1 MALCKKCIAE
11 KESKQTR
18 KTAGGGAGVRFTIDP
33 DVDLPNNI
41 EFKIAPKSIGTVAY
55 KITESLK
62 KLRGTS
68 TETTLKSYEDRKTVN
83 SDSSTLLFNSVN
95 DTVLQNTIKSLLKY
109 EGYELGLSEKE
120 LLSIM
125 TSVKFDDVIINE
137 EDLPVFSFGFVRKD
151 LKPFVFPAYI
161 NIFFEFNN
169 AHPNVIKNNRERDVY
184 DQGTRSSEINETFD
198 VDMLFIPSNDVYD
211 AYDALDKYDEDY

>member
-1 MALCKKCIAE
+1 MTLCKKCIAE

-18 KTAGGGAGVRFTIDP
+18 KTAGGGVGVRFTIDP
-33 DVDLPNNI
+33 DIDLPNHI
-41 EFKIAPKSIGTVAY
+41 EFKIAPKSIETVAY
-55 KITESLK
+55 KITEALK

-169 AHPNVIKNNRERDVY
+169 AHPNVIKNNRERAVY

-211 AYDALDKYDEDY
+211 AYDALAKYDEDY